1 MSLRRKTILMM
12 SLMLLGLAL
21 LLYLVFRTIMLDSYA
36 SLEQQIT
43 LRNLDRASNSIS
55 REIERMGRSIH
66 DWSSWNT
73 IYQAVQDK
81 DASELVDNLDDGT
94 FWSLNINL
102 MLFVEEDNQLLYGK
116 AVDLDSNWQNKLLP
130 TFEQYIQSDP
140 RFLRL
145 ATGTMTS
152 GLLVVGGE
160 PMIIASRPILHNDD
174 SGPAAGTLIWGRHL
188 GAQELADFS
197 EALKLS
203 LEMHSLN
210 DSQLPADFQRE
221 RDILTPASNQ
231 AVQPL
236 DERTVAGY
244 VRLDDIY
251 AQPTLLL
258 RTTQDREIYAQG
270 QQSLAYLVAALIV
283 VGIGFGVGMLVLIE
297 RSILSPLA
305 RLRDR
310 VQHIGAT
317 DDLRLP
323 ISGSDELA
331 QVTASINTM
340 LNTVSQSRAALQKL
354 NSDLEGRVAERTREL
369 EGQKSQLQTI
379 MDTMGEGLVYS
390 VDGIITYV
398 NRAFVELL
406 QYPSADLVG
415 KPFALLN
422 AELDPTQTPV
432 FKTPH
437 QYETRLIRR
446 NQSAIHLA
454 ITATPINQADMHSH
468 RVIIIRDITQERA
481 DKAQKDYFFARASHD
496 LRSPLSSIM
505 TRLYMLGK
513 KPEQLDTHLAIL
525 NQVSNQMMELI
536 NDLLDIS
543 RLEQGGMVLNRRN
556 LVLQSVVEQVVEVQK
571 ADAALKRQQLCA
583 DLVETPVHVYADPTR
598 LNQVV
603 TNLVSNAIHY
613 TSEGGQIIVRLEL
626 GERDTIPYA
635 CLQVIDNGIGIST
648 EQQPHIFDPFY
659 RASDEHGGSGLGLYI
674 VKEIVDLHG
683 GEVTVESE
691 VGKGTHFTVCLA
703 LTDDNVLLGG
713 KTLAADR

>member
-1 MSLRRKTILMM
+1 MSLRRKTILIMT
-12 SLMLLGLAL
+12 SMLLGLAL

-43 LRNLDRASNSIS
+43 LRNLDRASNSIN
-55 REIERMGRSIH
+55 RETEGLSRSIQ
-66 DWSSWNT
+66 DWSSWDT
-73 IYQAVQDK
+73 VYQAVQTK
-81 DASELVDNLDDGT
+81 NATELDENLDDST

-102 MLFVEEDNQLLYGK
+102 MLFVDDDNHILYGK
-116 AVDLDSNWQNKLLP
+116 AVDLDPNWQNALLS
-130 TFEQYIQSDP
+130 TFDEYIRSDP

-145 ATGTMTS
+145 TTGTMTS

-160 PMIIASRPILHNDD
+160 PMIIASHPILRNDD

-188 GAQELADFS
+188 GTQELAEFS
-197 EALKLS
+197 ETLKLS
-203 LEMHSLN
+203 LELHSLK
-210 DSQLPADFQRE
+210 DPELPADFRRE
-221 RDILTPASNQ
+221 IGLLTPASNQ
-231 AVQPL
+231 AVEPL
-236 DERTVAGY
+236 NATTIAGY
-244 VRLDDIY
+244 ISLNDIY
-251 AQPTLLL
+251 DQPTLIL
-258 RTTQDREIYAQG
+258 RTTQNREIYAQG
-270 QQSLAYLVAALIV
+270 QQSLTYLVVALIV
-283 VGIGFGVGMLVLIE
+283 VGIGFGGGMLLLLE

-305 RLRDR
+305 SLRDR
-310 VQHIGAT
+310 VQNIGAN
-317 DDLRLP
+317 DAARLP
-323 ISGSDELA
+323 VSGSDELA
-331 QVTASINTM
+331 QVTESINTM
-340 LNTVSQSRAALQKL
+340 LNAVSQSRAALQKL
-354 NSDLEGRVAERTREL
+354 NSDLEDRVAERTREI

-406 QYPSADLVG
+406 QYSTADLVG

-446 NQSAIHLA
+446 NQSSVHLA
-454 ITATPINQADMHSH
+454 ITTTPINVADTHSH

-496 LRSPLSSIM
+496 LRSPLASIM

-571 ADAALKRQQLCA
+571 ADAALKQQELCA
-583 DLVETPVHVYADPTR
+583 DLVDIPVHVFADPTR

-613 TSEGGQIIVRLEL
+613 TPENGQIVVRLEL

-635 CLQVIDNGIGIST
+635 CLQVIDNGIGIHPDHQS
-648 EQQPHIFDPFY
+648 HIFDPFY
-659 RASDEHGGSGLGLYI
+659 RVSDQHGGSGLGLYI

-683 GEVTVESE
+683 GEVTVESQ

-703 LTDDNVLLGG
+703 LADENVLS
-713 KTLAADR
+713 A